1 MPENFESLVELARL
15 RARRDGDREAFRFLR
30 DETTETLTCDG
41 IDRAARSIAVTLR
54 DLLGGTAA
62 GERVLLLYPPG
73 LGFIPA
79 LFGCFYAGAVAV
91 PAPVPDANRIQGL
104 RLAHILADAAA
115 SVVLTDSA
123 GLPLIEESLRA
134 AGVTGVTCV
143 ATDGELPGDAATWT
157 EPVLRRQD
165 LAVLQYTSGSTS
177 DPKGVMVSHGNLLA
191 NCALIQ
197 RSLGSGR
204 QTRFCG
210 WLPFYHDMGLVGAVL
225 HTFFCGGWAV
235 FLSPVTFLKRPLRWL
250 RAIDEYRA
258 DLSVAPN
265 FAYEMCVRKVTDEQV
280 ASLDLDSWTAAMN
293 GSEPISAE
301 TLAAFADRFAPAG
314 FAAEAVYPCYGM
326 AETTLFVTGD
336 RRDRRHVVRR
346 VDADALERGELADG
360 HSRTLVSSG
369 IVTGI
374 EVVVT
379 DPKTA
384 EVLPDGRIGEL
395 WIRGDSVALGYW
407 GRPEESERRFR
418 ATTADGDRGYLRSG
432 DLGTIVD
439 GELYVTGRIKE
450 MLIVHGRNVYP
461 YDIER
466 AVRAAHPALGG
477 GVGAAF
483 ALGDDVVIAH
493 EVRGVT
499 AEADLRALAGALRQL
514 TARDFGVRVAAVA
527 LVRPGQIPRTT
538 SGKVQ
543 RLLAAEKFRAGA
555 FETVHEDLDA
565 AVRRAFR
572 PDTVPA
578 A

>member
-1 MPENFESLVELARL
+1 VPENFESLVELARL

-30 DETTETLTCDG
+30 DETVETLTCDG
-41 IDRAARSIAVTLR
+41 LDRAARSIAVTLR
-54 DLLGGTAA
+54 DLLGGAAA

-143 ATDGELPGDAATWT
+143 ATDGELPGDAASWT

-191 NCALIQ
+191 NCALIR
-197 RSLGSGR
+197 RSLGSGPK
-204 QTRFCG
+204 TRFCG

-336 RRDRRHVVRR
+336 SRNRRHVVRR
-346 VDADALERGELADG
+346 VDADALERGELAEGD
-360 HSRTLVSSG
+360 SRTLVSSG
-369 IVTGI
+369 IVAGI

-418 ATTADGDRGYLRSG
+418 ATTAGGDRGYLRSG

-466 AVRAAHPALGG
+466 AVRAADPALGG

-483 ALGDDVVIAH
+483 ALGDDVVLAH

-499 AEADLRALAGALRQL
+499 AEADLRALAGEVRRLV
-514 TARDFGVRVAAVA
+514 ARDFGVRVAAVA

-543 RLLAAEKFRAGA
+543 RLLAAEKFRTGA

-565 AVRRAFR
+565 GVRRAVR